1 MKYEAGPMSSFFI
14 KLICKDTKLQT
25 ENRNLNKSLFLPP
38 FYFSLIPVFFSVLL
52 SLLFYLFSITMGFID
67 IVLAALL
74 VFGLIKGLRNGLF
87 VELASLISLFVGIYI
102 AIKFSD
108 LVRDAVG
115 SAVSW
120 SPKTVQ
126 VTAFVLTL
134 IVVVVAIHLLAKALT
149 GIASFAFVGW
159 LNTLGGGLFAL
170 IKTVLLLGVV
180 LSLLQKV
187 NLNNMLISKETQE
200 NSLLFNPIL
209 KTSEFLLPVL
219 SDWFVDLKESAV
231 GNSENTEH

>member
-1 MKYEAGPMSSFFI
+1 
-14 KLICKDTKLQT
+14 
-25 ENRNLNKSLFLPP
+25 
-38 FYFSLIPVFFSVLL
+38 
-52 SLLFYLFSITMGFID
+52 MGFID

-102 AIKFSD
+102 AIKFSY

-115 SAVSW
+115 SVVSW
-120 SPKTVQ
+120 SPKTIQ

-134 IVVVVAIHLLAKALT
+134 IVVVVAIHLLAKMLT
-149 GIASFAFVGW
+149 GVASFAFVGW
-159 LNTLGGGLFAL
+159 LNTLGGGLFAV

-219 SDWFVDLKESAV
+219 TDWFMDLKESAV